1 MDMRS
6 GRRDKMKLMA
16 SSFPPLAQA
25 IQNYLECRPRAARW
39 LEWLAGREYHLA
51 AFPDRPQPVVVIAHR
66 DRTPARAAQL
76 ARAVE
81 QDWMEVPLRCREMY
95 GDVLARAPGLIV
107 VQLRRKNV
115 CGCLGHRHV
124 IVREAPF
131 SEPHDA
137 FGDAAV
143 GEMDIAFDRVVTWL
157 ALPLTDT
164 ALDTQFIAG
173 SRLKEFRDQQLRFR
187 LLSILLH
194 ETHHMV
200 APQAPE
206 EVVRERSLTFYRE
219 ALANYVEIARASLS
233 LTIDR
238 SFSRLGKE

>member
-1 MDMRS
+1 MPSDH
-6 GRRDKMKLMA
+6 
-16 SSFPPLAQA
+16 PPLAQA
-25 IQNYLECRPRAARW
+25 IESYLASRPRAARW
-39 LEWLAGREYHLA
+39 LEWLAGRRYRLA
-51 AFPDRPQPVVVIAHR
+51 AFPDRPQPVVVVAHR
-66 DRTPARAAQL
+66 YRDPAKAAQVAL
-76 ARAVE
+76 AIE
-81 QDWMEVPLRCREMY
+81 HDWAEAPAPCRQSYE
-95 GDVLARAPGLIV
+95 DILARAPGLIV

-124 IVREAPF
+124 VVKEAPF

-143 GEMDIAFDRVVTWL
+143 GEMDIAFDRVESWL
-157 ALPLTDT
+157 ALPLMDT

-173 SRLKEFRDQQLRFR
+173 SRRKEFHEQQLRFR

-200 APQAPE
+200 APQASE
-206 EVVRERSLTFYRE
+206 DVVRERSLTFYRE
-219 ALANYVEIARASLS
+219 ALANYVEVARATLS
-233 LTIDR
+233 FTIDR

>member
-1 MDMRS
+1 MQLDR
-6 GRRDKMKLMA
+6 
-16 SSFPPLAQA
+16 PPLAEFIERFLA
-25 IQNYLECRPRAARW
+25 SRPWPARW
-39 LEWLAGREYHLA
+39 LEWLAGRRYRLA
-51 AFPDRPQPVVVIAHR
+51 AFPDRPRPVVVVAYRGHY
-66 DRTPARAAQL
+66 PARAEQVAH
-76 ARAVE
+76 AVE
-81 QDWMEVPLRCREMY
+81 HDWAETPPQCRDAYEEI
-95 GDVLARAPGLIV
+95 LEQAPGLIV

-206 EVVRERSLTFYRE
+206 EVVRERSLTFYRD

>member
-1 MDMRS
+1 
-6 GRRDKMKLMA
+6 MA
-16 SSFPPLAQA
+16 NDPPPLAQA
-25 IQNYLECRPRAARW
+25 IASYLASRPREVRW
-39 LEWLAGREYHLA
+39 LEWLVGRGYRLT
-51 AFPDRPQPVVVIAHR
+51 AFPDRVRPVVVVAHR
-66 DRTPARAAQL
+66 RRGAGRAEQVAHAIEHDWAETPAR
-76 ARAVE
+76 
-81 QDWMEVPLRCREMY
+81 CREAY
-95 GDVLARAPGLIV
+95 EPILENAPGLVV

-124 IVREAPF
+124 LVKEVPF

-137 FGDAAV
+137 FGDAVV
-143 GEMDIAFDRVVTWL
+143 GEMDIAFDRVENWL
-157 ALPLTDT
+157 ALPLMDT

-173 SRLKEFRDQQLRFR
+173 SRRKEFHNQQLRLR
-187 LLSILLH
+187 LLSVLLH

-206 EVVRERSLTFYRE
+206 QVVRERSLTFYRE
-219 ALANYVEIARASLS
+219 ALAQYVETQRASLS

>member
-1 MDMRS
+1 MT
-6 GRRDKMKLMA
+6 LEH
-16 SSFPPLAQA
+16 PPLAQA
-25 IQNYLECRPRAARW
+25 VESYLASRPRAARW
-39 LEWLAGREYHLA
+39 LEWLTRRRYRLA
-51 AFPDRPQPVVVIAHR
+51 AFPDRPQPLVVVAHR
-66 DRTPARAAQL
+66 GRNPARAEQV

-81 QDWMEVPLRCREMY
+81 RDWAETPPHCRDAYEEI
-95 GDVLARAPGLIV
+95 LNHAPGLIV

-124 IVREAPF
+124 MVKELPF
-131 SEPHDA
+131 AESHDA

-143 GEMDIAFDRVVTWL
+143 GEMDIAFERVESWL
-157 ALPLTDT
+157 AQPLMDT

-173 SRLKEFRDQQLRFR
+173 SRLKEFHDQQLRFR

-200 APQAPE
+200 APQATE
-206 EVVRERSLTFYRE
+206 DVIRERSLTFYRE

-233 LTIDR
+233 FTIDR

>member
-1 MDMRS
+1 
-6 GRRDKMKLMA
+6 MA
-16 SSFPPLAQA
+16 LENPPLAQA
-25 IQNYLECRPRAARW
+25 IESYLASRPRAARW
-39 LEWLAGREYHLA
+39 LEWLAGRRYRLA
-51 AFPDRPQPVVVIAHR
+51 AFPDRPQPVVVVAHR
-66 DRTPARAAQL
+66 GRHPERAEQV

-81 QDWMEVPLRCREMY
+81 RDWAEPPPHCRDAYEEI
-95 GDVLARAPGLIV
+95 LNHAPGLIV

-124 IVREAPF
+124 IVKELPF
-131 SEPHDA
+131 AEPHDA

-143 GEMDIAFDRVVTWL
+143 GEMDIAFERVESWL
-157 ALPLTDT
+157 AQPLMDT

-173 SRLKEFRDQQLRFR
+173 SRLKEFHDQQLRFR

-200 APQAPE
+200 APQATE
-206 EVVRERSLTFYRE
+206 DVVRERSLTFYRE
-219 ALANYVEIARASLS
+219 ALANYVETARASLS
-233 LTIDR
+233 FTIDR